1 MSSVSTP
8 LSAGK
13 SGSLFSLHGR
23 RALITGAGQGIGFTL
38 ARGLGAAGAELVL
51 NDVDAARLAHAV
63 ATLRAAGLV
72 VSGQV
77 FDVTKAS
84 EVNAAVA
91 EIEGGVGP
99 VDILINNAGIHRRAP
114 LESMSLVS
122 WQAVLD
128 VNLTSAFL
136 VTRAVVGGM
145 IRRRAGKIINLCS
158 LNCEVSRPT
167 IANYAAAKGGLKM
180 LTRAMAVEWGPH
192 NIQANGLG
200 PGYIRTDLT
209 GTLTVDP
216 AFDRMIRTRTPAGR
230 WGEPRELVGTAV
242 FLAAPASDFVN
253 GQILYVDGGLLA
265 AL

>member
-1 MSSVSTP
+1 MPALPLTSTP
-8 LSAGK
+8 GAVRD
-13 SGSLFSLHGR
+13 LFSLHGR
-23 RALITGAGQGIGFTL
+23 RALVTGSGQGIGFTL

-51 NDVDAARLAHAV
+51 NDVDAARLDQAV
-63 ATLRAAGLV
+63 ATLRDEGFAATGRC
-72 VSGQV
+72 
-77 FDVTKAS
+77 FDVTKAA
-84 EVNAAVA
+84 EVQAALDDVERVA
-91 EIEGGVGP
+91 GP

-114 LESMSLVS
+114 LESMPLEA

-136 VTRAVVGGM
+136 VTRAVVPGM

-192 NIQANGLG
+192 NIQTNGLG
-200 PGYIRTDLT
+200 PGYIRTAMTD
-209 GTLTVDP
+209 TLTVDP
-216 AFDRMIRTRTPAGR
+216 EFDRSIRARTPAGR

-242 FLAAPASDFVN
+242 FLAAQASDFVN